1 MVLDNVAVVQIFV
14 GTVLPPS
21 IVQVQALV
29 GTPVLLLVVAGGK
42 TAYDF
47 VQS

>member
-14 GTVLPPS
+14 GTVLSPS
-21 IVQVQALV
+21 FVQVPALV
-29 GTPVLLLVVAGGK
+29 GTLALLLVVAGGK
-42 TAYDF
+42 ITYDF